1 MWQQHLQRRRLGPVS
16 RFQGTGGVSRI
27 SDCTIGEKS
36 VKKTIAVLVV
46 SILLPL
52 SAFAA
57 RKKQAQQDS
66 TDWLNAPTP
75 DGSPTLKE
83 TSDWLART
91 LTDYGGDPRGAVYTV
106 IQNVRID
113 NNCNFSFTVASRA
126 QDNKSYHEST
136 ELTVP
141 LGAVTDVHIEGVDGD
156 GLTHLVEDAGYIAAH
171 PTRLKPNGSGSFLRV
186 DDVGILQQ
194 LGGFSVSLETGQ
206 VAAIH
211 VAGRNSRGKSSEDS
225 GNTISIDIGGYPA
238 TRPGAQVPQ
247 EHVQML
253 PRIVSAFQHAVSL
266 CQSTYKTAAPA
277 KEPF

>member
-1 MWQQHLQRRRLGPVS
+1 VWQQHLQRRRLGPVS

-57 RKKQAQQDS
+57 KKKQAQQDS

-171 PTRLKPNGSGSFLRV
+171 PNRLKANDSGSYFRV
-186 DDVGILQQ
+186 DDAGILQE
-194 LGGFSVSLETGQ
+194 LGGFSVRLETGQ
-206 VAAIH
+206 VAAVH
-211 VAGRNSRGKSSEDS
+211 DVNYPTRGKSSDGS
-225 GNTISIDIGGYPA
+225 ANSALIDVGAYPA
-238 TRPGAQVPQ
+238 ARPGAELPQ
-247 EHVQML
+247 RPVQML

-266 CQSTYKTAAPA
+266 CQSTYKAAAPV